1 MEITGK
7 GFPSLVS
14 GHSVPNVNRKE
25 DGNFTAPEDLGK
37 NPKIEQDLKE
47 VSREMIKEPRLMGE
61 WGDKEGLE
69 ETTDPTMGG
78 DIRYALK
85 SKNIDYLKRLLW
97 GNLTI
102 SELREISHRIK
113 ELEQTKT
120 KDFNVLGG
128 KIIDTEA

>member
-1 MEITGK
+1 MEITGN
-7 GFPSLVS
+7 GFRPLIS
-14 GHSVPNVNRKE
+14 GHSVPNVNKKE
-25 DGNFTAPEDLGK
+25 YGNSTAPEDLGK
-37 NPKIEQDLKE
+37 NPKLEQDLKE

-61 WGDKEGLE
+61 WDDKKGLE

-85 SKNIDYLKRLLW
+85 SKNIDYLKRLRW

-102 SELREISHRIK
+102 GELREITHRIR
-113 ELEQTKT
+113 ELEQTQT

-128 KIIDTEA
+128 KIIDTDV

>member
-1 MEITGK
+1 MEITGN
-7 GFPSLVS
+7 GFPPPIS
-14 GHSVPNVNRKE
+14 GHSVPNVFNKE
-25 DGNFTAPEDLGK
+25 DGRSTAPEDSGK

-61 WGDKEGLE
+61 WDDKKGLE

-85 SKNIDYLKRLLW
+85 SKNIDYLKRLRW

-102 SELREISHRIK
+102 GELREITHRIR
-113 ELEQTKT
+113 ELEQTQT

-128 KIIDTEA
+128 KIIDTDV